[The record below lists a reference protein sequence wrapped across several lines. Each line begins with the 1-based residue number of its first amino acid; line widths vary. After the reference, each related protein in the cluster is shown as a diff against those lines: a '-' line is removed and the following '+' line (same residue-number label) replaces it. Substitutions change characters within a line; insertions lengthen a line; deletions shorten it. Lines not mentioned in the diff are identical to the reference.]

1 MLQLHWIFRRHL
13 LRILLRPEESSR
25 FAHHE
30 KQYQQHA
37 DRRNHQQEKKQVM
50 RFPSDTRGS
59 SPLILFLISVLLRCL
74 PHRLLENGAEIMR
87 IVVSD
92 TLSDLTSTQLR
103 SPQEDTGL
111 FDPRFR

>member
-1 MLQLHWIFRRHL
+1 
-13 LRILLRPEESSR
+13 
-25 FAHHE
+25 
-30 KQYQQHA
+30 
-37 DRRNHQQEKKQVM
+37 M

-111 FDPRFR
+111 FDPRFRQVFDEVFPRFLLENRTEITRADPDMRRYLIQGKILLDL